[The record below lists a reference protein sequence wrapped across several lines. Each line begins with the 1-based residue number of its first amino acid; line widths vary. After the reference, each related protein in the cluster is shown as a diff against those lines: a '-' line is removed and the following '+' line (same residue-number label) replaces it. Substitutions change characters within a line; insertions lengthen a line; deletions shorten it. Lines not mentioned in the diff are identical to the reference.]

1 MQNFFRTAFLQ
12 EPLWVKQSNE
22 IRFYV
27 PHCWSRWCW
36 GKSFNKRLTYV
47 WISAQKNSIKLL
59 VCNQAQSSNVVSSVL
74 TLTAVTFIFAGS
86 PPSLSLL
93 VWPSALFSSRQMMKH
108 AWDSYRRYA
117 WGSNELRPVS
127 KQGHSSNLFGKRKA
141 VWWHPP
147 PHTHRHTT
155 ITCSRIDH
163 CFKCQL
169 SSTSK
174 CCNFLPLAAERQP
187 FLLCSAAF
195 VLLR

>member
-27 PHCWSRWCW
+27 PHCWIRCCW
-36 GKSFNKRLTYV
+36 GKSFNKRLTCV

-147 PHTHRHTT
+147 HTHTDT
-155 ITCSRIDH
+155 PPS
-163 CFKCQL
+163 
-169 SSTSK
+169 
-174 CCNFLPLAAERQP
+174 PAAESTIASNVSLVP
-187 FLLCSAAF
+187 HPNVVIF
-195 VLLR
+195 